1 MGMETSSESSRGVAG
16 HAASGTGAASSSG
29 AIFRTALALPDRRE
43 GKVRD
48 VYRIPAMP
56 TRDPADAAL
65 SRPRPDRL
73 LVVATDRV
81 SAFDVVMPTP
91 IAGKG
96 KLLTAIS
103 LGWFRFLRKLALI
116 GDHLLSTDVADIPGI
131 TDEERQ
137 MLEGR
142 IMICRRAKVVPI
154 ECVARGYLA
163 GSGWAEYQANGTVCG
178 IPLPKGLRQCDR
190 LPQPIFTPATKEEQG
205 HDENIS
211 FERASELVGEHL
223 MTRLRSLTLEIYAAA
238 AEYARSRGVML
249 ADTKFEFGFALD
261 ASGKPTEE
269 LMLIDEVLTP
279 DSSRYWPSEQYEPGH
294 DQPSFDKQYLRN
306 YLLELVAAKRW
317 NKNPPGPAIPDEVV
331 EHTIRRYEE
340 AQSRLAMR

>member
-1 MGMETSSESSRGVAG
+1 MATETSSESSRGAAENG
-16 HAASGTGAASSSG
+16 ASGSGSLPALG
-29 AIFRTALALPDRRE
+29 AIFRTSLALPDRRE

-48 VYRIPAMP
+48 VYRIPAQ
-56 TRDPADAAL
+56 PAPGTDGSNA
-65 SRPRPDRL
+65 RPRPDRL

-91 IAGKG
+91 VAGKG
-96 KLLTAIS
+96 RLLTSIS

-116 GDHLLSTDVADIPGI
+116 GDHLISTDVAEIPGVS
-131 TDEERQ
+131 EAERR
-137 MLEGR
+137 MLDGR

-163 GSGWAEYQANGTVCG
+163 GSGWAEYKASGTVCG

-190 LPQPIFTPATKEEQG
+190 LPQPIFTPATKAEQG

-223 MTRLRSLTLEIYAAA
+223 MARLRSLTLEIYAAA
-238 AEYARSRGVML
+238 AEYARSRGVIL

-306 YLLELVAAKRW
+306 YLLELVAAKQW
-317 NKNPPGPAIPDEVV
+317 DKNAPGPAIPDDVIA
-331 EHTIRRYEE
+331 HTIRRYEE